1 MPADSIAR
9 VTASETSGTKSANT
23 GDPNV
28 VRTPAV
34 MFRSLIAVGTPHS
47 GSSAAGSSAESS
59 VIRPAARSRASSGVR
74 VTNAP
79 DLVGPR
85 EVVVDQLE
93 R

>member
-79 DLVGPR
+79 TSSARV